1 MSLKKTISIE
11 NFGDKNYQIRL
22 VDDIEHKAILT
33 HYLHNYKN
41 GLKKHFQKDALKT
54 LRQFIDYKQQEGE
67 LSIVAEEALQQL
79 LFEVENVP
87 YPTPENYTFK
97 FIDLFAGIED
107 SI

>member
-54 LRQFIDYKQQEGE
+54 LRQFIEYKQQKEK
-67 LSIVAEEALQQL
+67 LLMVAEEKVTDKKLKKKKK
-79 LFEVENVP
+79 N
-87 YPTPENYTFK
+87 
-97 FIDLFAGIED
+97 D
-107 SI
+107 